1 MRRRRSEID
10 ISGLILL
17 LIWAIG
23 TLLSV
28 AQRP

>member
-1 MRRRRSEID
+1 MRRRRSGID

-17 LIWAIG
+17 LVWVIG